1 MRLWDKSKILSE
13 LQSLKQP
20 FTDDARFRDASTRSS
35 EDGKDEPSSNSSFR
49 SRLYDTSKD
58 SKASSCPKA
67 SAGKERRRF
76 RETFKAINVW

>member
-1 MRLWDKSKILSE
+1 MRLWDNSRIFSE

-20 FTDDARFRDASTRSS
+20 FTDEAKFLEASTRSS
-35 EDGKDEPSSNSSFR
+35 DDGKDEPSSSSSFLNK
-49 SRLYDTSKD
+49 LYETSSD

-67 SAGKERRRF
+67 SAGNERRRF

>member
-1 MRLWDKSKILSE
+1 MRLWDNSSILSE

-20 FTDDARFRDASTRSS
+20 FTDEAKFRDASTRNS
-35 EDGKDEPSSNSSFR
+35 EDGNEEPSSNSSFLNK
-49 SRLYDTSKD
+49 LYETSSD
-58 SKASSCPKA
+58 SNCSSCPKA